1 MTDNLFFHLVFV
13 SVFLA
18 FTAIRVYYHRLAS
31 RTMGKA
37 DYKEGRLHIA
47 LRLVFGIPFIL
58 AVFAYMFRPQILG
71 WADLSLPAWMQW
83 IGVILG
89 AASLLLIWWV
99 QEALG
104 SNFSTVLHV
113 REEHTLVTSGPYRWV
128 RHPMYT
134 ALYMNLLAAFLLTE
148 NWFIGGFFL
157 GALTLIVATRLKREE
172 QVMLEK
178 FGDEYRTYMQQTGRF
193 LPRLDVAVA

>member
-18 FTAIRVYYHRLAS
+18 FTAIRAHYHRLAS
-31 RTMGKA
+31 RTKGKA
-37 DYKEGRLHIA
+37 EYKEGRLHIA
-47 LRLVFGIPFIL
+47 LRMLFGIPFVL
-58 AVFAYMFRPQILG
+58 TVFAYMFRPQILG
-71 WADLSLPAWMQW
+71 WASLNLPEWMQW
-83 IGVILG
+83 VGVILG
-89 AASLLLIWWV
+89 VASIPLVWWV

-113 REEHTLVTSGPYRWV
+113 REEHTLIMEGPYRWV

-134 ALYMNLLAAFLLTE
+134 ALYMNLLAVFLLTE

-157 GALTLIVATRLKREE
+157 GALTLIIATRLKREE

-193 LPRLDVAVA
+193 LPRFGVAFG

>member
-1 MTDNLFFHLVFV
+1 MADNLFFHLVFV

-18 FTAIRVYYHRLAS
+18 FTVIRAYYHRLAS

-37 DYKEGRLHIA
+37 DFKEGRLHIA
-47 LRLVFGIPFIL
+47 LRMVFGIPFVL

-71 WADLSLPAWMQW
+71 WADLNLPEWMQW
-83 IGVILG
+83 LGVILG
-89 AASLLLIWWV
+89 VASIPLIWWV

-113 REEHTLVTSGPYRWV
+113 REEHTLVTQGPYRWV

-134 ALYMNLLAAFLLTE
+134 ALYMNLLGAFLLTG

-172 QVMLEK
+172 QAMLDK
-178 FGDEYRTYMQQTGRF
+178 FGDQYRAYMHQTGRF
-193 LPRLDVAVA
+193 LPRIGVAIG

>member
-13 SVFLA
+13 VVFLA
-18 FTAIRVYYHRLAS
+18 FTAIRAVYQQRAS
-31 RTMGKA
+31 RTKGKA
-37 DYKEGRLHIA
+37 DYKEGRLHVA
-47 LRLVFGIPFIL
+47 LRMLFGIPFIL
-58 AVFAYMFRPQILG
+58 TLFAYMFRPQILE
-71 WADLSLPAWMQW
+71 WADLNLPEWMQW
-83 IGVILG
+83 MGVILG
-89 AASLLLIWWV
+89 VASIPLIWWV

-113 REEHTLVTSGPYRWV
+113 REEHTLIMDGPYRWV

-134 ALYMNLLAAFLLTE
+134 ALYMNLLAVFLLTE

-157 GALTLIVATRLKREE
+157 GALTLIVAARLKREE

-178 FGDEYRTYMQQTGRF
+178 FGDEYRAYMQQTGRF
-193 LPRLDVAVA
+193 LPRLGVAIG